1 MLAMKQHTE
10 MVYSESGGVTK
21 TASAVSLAVQ
31 AAHRGI
37 PTLLV
42 DLDPRAASTKWLGVA
57 PKEPWQT
64 VAAII
69 GDEEPIGW
77 ANDLALRSSWNEN
90 LRIVPSDR
98 NLSVQERVQADNSE
112 QRLSMAL
119 EDLPEQLVIIDCP
132 NRQGGMLTQNA
143 LGAADGVIYAASAS
157 QDGVDGVLGA
167 RDSVDRFVR
176 SRQRIGAP
184 VPLTE
189 TGIIVGNVADTI
201 LTKVAKASLE
211 DLAETG
217 LMLYPTIPRR
227 TIVDQARMTGT
238 WYGNYDKGAPVVAA
252 YDQILDQIL
261 TKADLPTTAH

>member
-1 MLAMKQHTE
+1 MKQHTE

-21 TASAVSLAVQ
+21 TATAVSLATR
-31 AAHRGI
+31 AALRGI

-42 DLDPRAASTKWLGVA
+42 DLDPRAASTKWIGVT
-57 PKEPWQT
+57 PSEPWRT

-77 ANDLALRSSWNEN
+77 ADDLALPCPWSEN
-90 LRIVPSDR
+90 LRLLPSDR
-98 NLSVQERVQADNSE
+98 SLSVQERVQADNSE

-119 EDLPEQLVIIDCP
+119 EGVPESLIIIDCP

-157 QDGVDGVLGA
+157 QDGVDGVVGA
-167 RDSVDRFVR
+167 RDSVARFIR

-189 TGIIVGNVADTI
+189 TGIVVGNVADTI
-201 LTKVAKASLE
+201 MTRVAKAALE
-211 DLAETG
+211 DLTETG
-217 LMLYPTIPRR
+217 LMLRPTIPRR

-238 WYGNYDKGAPVVAA
+238 WYGDYEKGQPVADAYDK
-252 YDQILDQIL
+252 ILDQIL
-261 TKADLPTTAH
+261 GRSQS